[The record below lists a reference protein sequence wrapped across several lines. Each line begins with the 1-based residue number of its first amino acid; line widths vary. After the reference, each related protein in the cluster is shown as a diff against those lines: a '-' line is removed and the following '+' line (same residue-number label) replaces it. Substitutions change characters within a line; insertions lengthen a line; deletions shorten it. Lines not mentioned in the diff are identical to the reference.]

1 MKRHFVIFCL
11 LIISLKLQSQNL
23 GTISGKIFSNE
34 TGLILEG
41 ATIQIENSNFFSIT
55 DENGYFQI
63 NNVPTS
69 SYNITASFVGYKSL
83 TLYNV
88 IIKSVGNQSLQ
99 FSLDQ
104 STEILDEVVVIQSPF
119 KTSLETP
126 LSTQTF
132 SAIEIETY
140 PGGNNDITRVIQSL
154 PGISPSVGGFR
165 NDIIIRGGGPN
176 ETVYYLDGIEIPNI
190 NHFST
195 QGSSGGPVG
204 LINVSFI
211 KDVTL
216 STSSFGAEYDNA
228 LSGVLSFEQKEAN
241 IERISGNFRIG
252 SSEAG
257 LTFEGPINIFNN
269 KETSFIFSVRRSY
282 LQFIFKAFGFSFLP
296 DYWDYQMKIKHKID
310 DYNYLNFI
318 GIGSIDELTVNES
331 NEFNFENE
339 STIEQIPI
347 INQRSRTFGLSWK
360 RIFKNK
366 SGFFNLSISNNMLEN
381 NFERFQNNLSRVDP
395 TFINISNEEETKIR
409 FISTKNLKKFKFSYG
424 GNFQLSDYINK
435 YEYNYYN
442 IYYNTKIN
450 FIKYGLFIKGSGL
463 FLDDKLGISLGF
475 RVDQDNFTLNND
487 FFENFSPRLA
497 LSFIISEDNKWK
509 LNFSSG
515 RYFKI
520 PTYTSLGFKNLNNI
534 FLNKTSKY
542 TMSDHIVGGIEFNWS
557 ESSRLTL
564 ELFNKKYTNY
574 PVSVLDGVS
583 LANKGGDFEVLGNE
597 EILTIGKGKSYGLEF
612 LYQQKLKNNFYGI
625 LSYTLFYS
633 KFSGLD
639 KVYFPSVWDNRHI
652 LSFTGGYKLKKNWEL
667 SSKIRY
673 TGKTPYAPVDIF
685 SSVKS
690 YPEIIFDYSKL
701 GNYYLT
707 EFTKLDIRIDKR
719 WNFKSTSMNFYI
731 DIENLLMN
739 EIPIPPEYGLER
751 DQNQNIVNPRN
762 LIEVISDNR
771 NSIIPSI
778 GFVFDF

>member
-652 LSFTGGYKLKKNWEL
+652 LSFTGGYKLRKNWEL

>member
-104 STEILDEVVVIQSPF
+104 STEILDEVVVVQSPF

-310 DYNYLNFI
+310 DFNYLNFI

-347 INQRSRTFGLSWK
+347 INIIKKHPMISV
-360 RIFKNK
+360 
-366 SGFFNLSISNNMLEN
+366 GFIL
-381 NFERFQNNLSRVDP
+381 
-395 TFINISNEEETKIR
+395 
-409 FISTKNLKKFKFSYG
+409 
-424 GNFQLSDYINK
+424 
-435 YEYNYYN
+435 
-442 IYYNTKIN
+442 
-450 FIKYGLFIKGSGL
+450 
-463 FLDDKLGISLGF
+463 
-475 RVDQDNFTLNND
+475 
-487 FFENFSPRLA
+487 
-497 LSFIISEDNKWK
+497 
-509 LNFSSG
+509 
-515 RYFKI
+515 
-520 PTYTSLGFKNLNNI
+520 
-534 FLNKTSKY
+534 
-542 TMSDHIVGGIEFNWS
+542 VG
-557 ESSRLTL
+557 
-564 ELFNKKYTNY
+564 
-574 PVSVLDGVS
+574 
-583 LANKGGDFEVLGNE
+583 
-597 EILTIGKGKSYGLEF
+597 
-612 LYQQKLKNNFYGI
+612 
-625 LSYTLFYS
+625 
-633 KFSGLD
+633 
-639 KVYFPSVWDNRHI
+639 VYFGSLVMCIAERVI
-652 LSFTGGYKLKKNWEL
+652 
-667 SSKIRY
+667 
-673 TGKTPYAPVDIF
+673 
-685 SSVKS
+685 
-690 YPEIIFDYSKL
+690 
-701 GNYYLT
+701 
-707 EFTKLDIRIDKR
+707 
-719 WNFKSTSMNFYI
+719 
-731 DIENLLMN
+731 N
-739 EIPIPPEYGLER
+739 EIHNTY
-751 DQNQNIVNPRN
+751 QNVKK
-762 LIEVISDNR
+762 L
-771 NSIIPSI
+771 
-778 GFVFDF
+778 

>member
-310 DYNYLNFI
+310 DFNYLNFI

-652 LSFTGGYKLKKNWEL
+652 LSFTGGYKLRKNWEL

>member
-652 LSFTGGYKLKKNWEL
+652 LSFTGRYKLKKNWEL

>member
-104 STEILDEVVVIQSPF
+104 STEILDEVVVVQSPF

-652 LSFTGGYKLKKNWEL
+652 LSFTGGYKLRKNWEL